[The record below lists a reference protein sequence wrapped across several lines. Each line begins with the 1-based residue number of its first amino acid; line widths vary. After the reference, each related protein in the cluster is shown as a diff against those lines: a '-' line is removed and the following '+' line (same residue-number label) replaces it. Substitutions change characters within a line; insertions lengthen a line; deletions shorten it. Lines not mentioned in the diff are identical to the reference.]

1 MESFDVFTII
11 VAGGS
16 GVRMQSP
23 VKKQYLALKGKPVL
37 YHTLKAFS
45 RVEEAGQIVLAVPL
59 EDIGFCRNT
68 LVASLDSKREIR
80 VVSGGKSRQESV
92 ANGLAEAAAN
102 CRDAGTTVVLIHDG
116 VRPFA
121 DPALVKRCIQGAVNH
136 GACVPGIHSVDTL
149 KEVGAAGGVAKT
161 LDRHRVYRIQTP
173 QAFRLD
179 LILHAFDTADRDGFS
194 GTDDAS
200 VAEYAGF
207 RVHVTE
213 GSERNLKI
221 TTKEDMAL
229 AEIFLS
235 H

>member
-1 MESFDVFTII
+1 MEPFEIFTII

-37 YHTLKAFS
+37 HHTLTAFS
-45 RVEEAGQIVLAVPL
+45 RVREAGQIVLVVPS
-59 EDIGFCRNT
+59 EDIGFCRDS
-68 LVASLDSKREIR
+68 LVASLELRREIR
-80 VVSGGKSRQESV
+80 VVSGGRTRQESV
-92 ANGLAEAAAN
+92 ANGLAEVAAN
-102 CRDAGTTVVLIHDG
+102 CRDAGHAIVLIHDG

-121 DPALVKRCIQGAVNH
+121 EPDLVKRCIQGALDH
-136 GACVPGIHSVDTL
+136 GACVPGIPSADTVKDVDSTGT
-149 KEVGAAGGVAKT
+149 VVKT
-161 LDRHRVYRIQTP
+161 IDRQRVCRIQTP

-179 LILHAFDTADRDGFS
+179 LIVNAFDMAARHGFV
-194 GTDDAS
+194 GTDDSS

-213 GSERNLKI
+213 GSERNIKI
-221 TTKEDMAL
+221 TAKQDMAL
-229 AEIFLS
+229 AEFFLS

>member
-16 GVRMQSP
+16 GVRMQSR
-23 VKKQYLALKGKPVL
+23 VKKQYLALNGKPVL

-45 RVEEAGQIVLAVPL
+45 RVEEAGQIVLAVPG

-80 VVSGGKSRQESV
+80 VVSGGNSRQESV
-92 ANGLAEAAAN
+92 ANGLAEVAAK
-102 CRDAGTTVVLIHDG
+102 CGDAGTTVVLIHDG

-121 DPALVKRCIQGAVNH
+121 DPALVKRCIQGAADH
-136 GACVPGIHSVDTL
+136 GACVPGIPATDTL
-149 KEVGAAGGVAKT
+149 KEVDSTGAVVKT
-161 LDRHRVYRIQTP
+161 LARRRVYRIQTP
-173 QAFRLD
+173 QAFQLD
-179 LILHAFDTADRDGFS
+179 LILHAFDTAAREGFS

-213 GSERNLKI
+213 GSEQNIKI
-221 TTKEDMAL
+221 TTKQDMAL
-229 AEIFLS
+229 AEFFLS
-235 H
+235 R